1 MRLNRKA
8 LERKLVFF
16 LNAKKCGNGWIA
28 KCPAHEDKSPS
39 LSLNITETGK
49 LLWKCHAG
57 CSQML
62 VFDSM
67 LKLGFFPSKKGGANG
82 Y

>member
-1 MRLNRKA
+1 MKLNK
-8 LERKLVFF
+8 EKLVIKFVNE
-16 LNAKKCGNGWIA
+16 LNARKCADGWIA
-28 KCPAHEDKSPS
+28 KCPAHEDSSPS
-39 LSLNITETGK
+39 LSLNFTESGK

-82 Y
+82 I